1 MLPPLP
7 SVPTPFNEQDVH
19 DVCRNVVPTGK
30 ASNHRQRLGDSPEHA
45 EPNIEQEQ
53 DTPSSQDMPTPM
65 KGVKFARMT
74 GPGPSGFRPEHLAA
88 MLKSKRRRAVD
99 RLLRAIGEAENL
111 AASGTLPP
119 AGWSWMMN
127 SRLVYIAKKI
137 GSVPRPIRVCEIWR
151 RLISKHLLHRHEAK
165 VRRVMV
171 EASQFG
177 VSMPG
182 GAEAHP

>member
-1 MLPPLP
+1 
-7 SVPTPFNEQDVH
+7 
-19 DVCRNVVPTGK
+19 
-30 ASNHRQRLGDSPEHA
+30 
-45 EPNIEQEQ
+45 
-53 DTPSSQDMPTPM
+53 M

-127 SRLVYIAKKI
+127 SRLVYIAKKT
-137 GSVPRPIRVCEIWR
+137 GSVPRPIRVGEIWR
-151 RLISKHLLHRHEAK
+151 RLISKHLLHRHEVK
-165 VRRVMV
+165 VRCVMI
-171 EASQFG
+171 E
-177 VSMPG
+177 
-182 GAEAHP
+182 GARF